1 MFMKNN
7 DELFAFIAPKIEP
20 PELRVY
26 YDELGKIV
34 TYTCEKLEGSYLIID
49 KLTYA
54 QNRYDLRVIDGK
66 LSSINPKSIIS
77 KLKPSDSG
85 IRCATQDISI
95 VVDDAYV
102 GSTTYWKLKTHEL
115 K

>member
-1 MFMKNN
+1 MENYN
-7 DELFAFIAPKIEP
+7 DLFAFIAPKIEP

-26 YDELGKIV
+26 YDEHGKII
-34 TYTCEKLEGSYLIID
+34 TYTCEKLEGNYLIID

-54 QNRYDLRVIDGK
+54 QNRYDLRVIDGE
-66 LSSINPKSIIS
+66 LSSINPKAIIS

-95 VVDDAYV
+95 VVDETYV
-102 GSTTYWKLKTHEL
+102 DSTTYWKLKTHEL